1 MQWNYIAFEGP
12 IGVGKTSL
20 VTLLSERLEAV
31 RLLEDVSNPFLESFY
46 DEVLGAA
53 FQAQLFF
60 LLSRYRQLTEA
71 AQGEL
76 FQQLTL
82 ADHTFQKDRIFA
94 HLTLSDS
101 ELMLYERLWSLL
113 APQLP
118 KPDMVVYLQGSTD
131 VLMQR
136 VQRRKRAEETGI
148 SHAYLDEVNQAYA
161 HYFYHYQETPLLVIN
176 TSQIDFVAVEADLDD
191 LIAQIDS
198 MEAGTRVYVPR
209 HAR

>member
-1 MQWNYIAFEGP
+1 MHWNYIAFEGP

-46 DEVLGAA
+46 DEVQGAA

-94 HLTLSDS
+94 HLTLSDR